1 MAEFC
6 LDCLNRL
13 EGTCYTKWDVSL
25 SWSKDICEGCSQL
38 RRTVICLRKRTIR
51 RQYLGLYDDNHRKSR
66 KQTHIDF
73 PLKTAIM
80 KIEKEHSR
88 LTVTLSRFSQK
99 KLTAYL

>member
-13 EGTCYTKWDVSL
+13 EGTCYNKWDVSL

-51 RQYLGLYDDNHRKSR
+51 RQYLGLYDDNHLNHANKPIL
-66 KQTHIDF
+66 TF
-73 PLKTAIM
+73 PLK
-80 KIEKEHSR
+80 
-88 LTVTLSRFSQK
+88 LL
-99 KLTAYL
+99 

>member
-13 EGTCYTKWDVSL
+13 EDTCYTKWDVSL

-38 RRTVICLRKRTIR
+38 RRTVICLRKRSIR

-66 KQTHIDF
+66 K
-73 PLKTAIM
+73 
-80 KIEKEHSR
+80 
-88 LTVTLSRFSQK
+88 
-99 KLTAYL
+99 

>member
-38 RRTVICLRKRTIR
+38 R
-51 RQYLGLYDDNHRKSR
+51 
-66 KQTHIDF
+66 
-73 PLKTAIM
+73 LKTAIM
-80 KIEKEHSR
+80 KIEKERSR
-88 LTVTLSRFSQK
+88 LMTVILSRFSQK

>member
-38 RRTVICLRKRTIR
+38 RRTRDL
-51 RQYLGLYDDNHRKSR
+51 
-66 KQTHIDF
+66 
-73 PLKTAIM
+73 PA
-80 KIEKEHSR
+80 
-88 LTVTLSRFSQK
+88 
-99 KLTAYL
+99 

>member
-38 RRTVICLRKRTIR
+38 RRTVICRVSGQFDGNISVYMMIITA
-51 RQYLGLYDDNHRKSR
+51 NHANKPIL
-66 KQTHIDF
+66 TF
-73 PLKTAIM
+73 PLKP
-80 KIEKEHSR
+80 
-88 LTVTLSRFSQK
+88 L
-99 KLTAYL
+99 

>member
-51 RQYLGLYDDNHRKSR
+51 RQYLGY
-66 KQTHIDF
+66 I
-73 PLKTAIM
+73 
-80 KIEKEHSR
+80 
-88 LTVTLSRFSQK
+88 
-99 KLTAYL
+99 

>member
-51 RQYLGLYDDNHRKSR
+51 RQYLGLYDD
-66 KQTHIDF
+66 DF
-73 PLKTAIM
+73 PLKPAIM
-80 KIEKEHSR
+80 KIEKERSR
-88 LTVTLSRFSQK
+88 LTVTLSHFSQK

>member
-13 EGTCYTKWDVSL
+13 EGTCYTKWDVAF

-38 RRTVICLRKRTIR
+38 RRTVICLRMRTIQ

-66 KQTHIDF
+66 K
-73 PLKTAIM
+73 
-80 KIEKEHSR
+80 
-88 LTVTLSRFSQK
+88 
-99 KLTAYL
+99 